1 MRKVIT
7 ITNHLFQKFD
17 GVLHFCRNC
26 TASGRKVGCN
36 ILAHYQFCSAPA
48 GMNPGLGSGIVF
60 LLFSISPFS
69 PVWDF
74 LWDVKLKTPRV
85 RRRTGSASGA
95 VLNQLSLTEFWC
107 VFSWLCY
114 PNIAFFIFCGS
125 TFGPWDLKP
134 HHKLKFL
141 HHARY
146 GSVRIASG
154 RTGPLTNGVCCGW
167 C

>member
-17 GVLHFCRNC
+17 GVLHFCTNC

-48 GMNPGLGSGIVF
+48 GMNPGPGWGVELY
-60 LLFSISPFS
+60 FSSSPFLHS
-69 PVWDF
+69 PQFEISCEMWSSRLHVWGGGQVQLQGRSSTSYLWWNF
-74 LWDVKLKTPRV
+74 L
-85 RRRTGSASGA
+85 
-95 VLNQLSLTEFWC
+95 C
-107 VFSWLCY
+107 FSMVIVSQYCFLDILG
-114 PNIAFFIFCGS
+114 PGTRNIN
-125 TFGPWDLKP
+125 
-134 HHKLKFL
+134 HKLKFL